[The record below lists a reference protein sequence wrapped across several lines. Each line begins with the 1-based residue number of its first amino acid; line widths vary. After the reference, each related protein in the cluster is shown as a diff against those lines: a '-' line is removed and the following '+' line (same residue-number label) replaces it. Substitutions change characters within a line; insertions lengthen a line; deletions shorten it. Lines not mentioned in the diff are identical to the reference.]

1 MEETRVRRE
10 MAVPAGQYDIRP
22 MSSAE
27 FARIRQLA
35 FDTCGMDFG
44 ESKKDMIASRL
55 DRTLRKLSL
64 SSFQDYYLHVRDD
77 LSGSALRDFIDALAT
92 NHTNFLREADHF
104 AFLREKFGRI
114 SFRGRPIRI
123 WSAACSTGEE
133 PYSIAMTMLDQRRH
147 EMIAG
152 FEVLA
157 SDISTRALG
166 SARTGI
172 YVSDKLRDLP
182 TPWLTEFFDCGTG
195 RWSGWMKIKKAVRD
209 TIRFERF
216 NLLDSASH
224 FGTFDVIF
232 CRNVMLY
239 FSRTTQEGIVNRMTE
254 RLNPGGYLLT
264 GHTESLMGIPHDLL
278 YVQPA
283 AYQKVPR

>member
-1 MEETRVRRE
+1 MEEIRVRHE
-10 MAVPAGQYDIRP
+10 PAVLLGQYEIRP
-22 MSSAE
+22 MNGAE

-35 FDTCGMDFG
+35 FDTCGMDFA

-55 DRTLRKLSL
+55 DRTLRKLKL
-64 SSFQDYYLHVRDD
+64 SSYEDYYLHVRDD
-77 LSGSALRDFIDALAT
+77 TSGSALREFIDALAT

-104 AFLREKFGRI
+104 VFLREKFGKV

-133 PYSIAMTMLDQRRH
+133 PYSIAMTMLDQRRQDVLP
-147 EMIAG
+147 G
-152 FEVLA
+152 FQILA
-157 SDISTRALG
+157 TDISTRALG
-166 SARTGI
+166 AAQSAV
-172 YVSDKLRDLP
+172 YVKERLRDLP
-182 TPWLTEFFDCGTG
+182 MPWLTEFFDAGSG
-195 RWSGWMKIKKAVRD
+195 QWSGWMKVKKAVRD

-216 NLLDSASH
+216 NLLDKSAD

-239 FSRTTQEGIVNRMTE
+239 FGRATQEGMVNRMAE

-264 GHTESLMGIPHDLL
+264 GHTESLMGIRHNLV
-278 YVQPA
+278 YIQPA
-283 AYQKVPR
+283 AYQRKT